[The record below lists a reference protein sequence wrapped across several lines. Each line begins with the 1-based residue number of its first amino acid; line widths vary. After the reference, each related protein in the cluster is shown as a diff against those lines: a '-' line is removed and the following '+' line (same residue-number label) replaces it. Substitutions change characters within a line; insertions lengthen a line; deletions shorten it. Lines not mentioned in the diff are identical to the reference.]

1 MRIGAGV
8 VVIMGV
14 LASGC
19 GLINSSSV
27 PPVSDPQMLTPASP
41 VADQSQ
47 SFDYGLTDQS
57 DSPPPN
63 EARHWSD
70 TASYDPNP
78 IKLLSPKW
86 AKEDAP
92 QKEDWE
98 KRLDQT
104 VHNVCQGC

>member
-1 MRIGAGV
+1 MRIGVGV
-8 VVIMGV
+8 VVIMGF

-19 GLINSSSV
+19 GLINSSSG
-27 PPVSDPQMLTPASP
+27 PLAGNPQMLTPEVSVP
-41 VADQSQ
+41 DQSQ
-47 SFDYGLTDQS
+47 TFDNSVAVDES
-57 DSPPPN
+57 DVPPPKA
-63 EARHWSD
+63 AR
-70 TASYDPNP
+70 YDNPKP

-104 VHNVCQGC
+104 VHSVCQGC

>member
-8 VVIMGV
+8 VIIVGV

-27 PPVSDPQMLTPASP
+27 PPVGNPQMLTPGASIP
-41 VADQSQ
+41 DQSQ
-47 SFDYGLTDQS
+47 ILDDSLPVDES
-57 DSPPPN
+57 DTPPPKTT
-63 EARHWSD
+63 R
-70 TASYDPNP
+70 YDPKP

-98 KRLDQT
+98 KKLDQT
-104 VHNVCQGC
+104 VHSVCQGC

>member
-1 MRIGAGV
+1 MRISAGV

-19 GLINSSSV
+19 GLINSSSM
-27 PPVSDPQMLTPASP
+27 PPTGDPLMLTPGTSVP
-41 VADQSQ
+41 NQSQ
-47 SFDYGLTDQS
+47 IFDDSLAVDQS
-57 DSPPPN
+57 DTPPPK
-63 EARHWSD
+63 ATQYGGKS
-70 TASYDPNP
+70 

-98 KRLDQT
+98 RRLDQT
-104 VHNVCQGC
+104 VHSVCEGC